1 MSRASTDSGQ
11 CGDLGLADHVVDH
24 NDYGLVATGVI
35 PGTGMFPSL
44 YTYTITIS
52 TAIQTIKLIKQFTN
66 IICMLLYALV
76 NGLSE
81 YSMDENN

>member
-1 MSRASTDSGQ
+1 MQLRTTQKEAETMSRASTDSGQ

-44 YTYTITIS
+44 YTYTIIIS
-52 TAIQTIKLIKQFTN
+52 TAIQTIKIIKQSQ
-66 IICMLLYALV
+66 ILYAC
-76 NGLSE
+76 
-81 YSMDENN
+81 YYMH